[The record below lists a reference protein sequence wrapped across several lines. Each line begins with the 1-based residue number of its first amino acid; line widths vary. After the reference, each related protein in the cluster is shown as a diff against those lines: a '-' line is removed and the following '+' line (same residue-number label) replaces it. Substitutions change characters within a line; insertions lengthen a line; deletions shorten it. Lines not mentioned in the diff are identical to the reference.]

1 MKALSLRWAFALA
14 GLLAAVD
21 PLWALPPDR
30 DFIDRFY
37 SQKDSNDKKGM
48 EKTLREWKSYS
59 PKDME
64 IPAAQGYLDWS
75 QAALKEGEPLDPS
88 ETPFLKYP
96 YWNLTPPPVRWKR
109 EVLLSVDKSWNHAL
123 QNLPDRLDLVL
134 GLSRV
139 DQALGRFEDQYA
151 LLAQTLQKNDRNDD
165 ICKWIPGKEAPAP
178 PKILL
183 ANALM
188 EAEAYYFSLGPGQ
201 AAKAA
206 RLARLAMT
214 FNGRDPL
221 SFNALAVSFQF
232 QGNSRYALKY
242 LLFAFK
248 RDETN
253 CMVLGNI
260 GRLLASLGK
269 KKAAR
274 IYFKRVVALNKDPDE
289 TREALHFLSVE
300 KKEN

>member
-1 MKALSLRWAFALA
+1 
-14 GLLAAVD
+14 
-21 PLWALPPDR
+21 
-30 DFIDRFY
+30 
-37 SQKDSNDKKGM
+37 
-48 EKTLREWKSYS
+48 
-59 PKDME
+59 ME

-188 EAEAYYFSLGPGQ
+188 EAEAYYFSFRSRPSGQGGPAGPAGHDLRRPDTKLQ
-201 AAKAA
+201 
-206 RLARLAMT
+206 RPGSLVSISRQFPVCLEVPVCSHL
-214 FNGRDPL
+214 NGMKPIVW
-221 SFNALAVSFQF
+221 SWAIWAVSWRVWGRKKRLGFI
-232 QGNSRYALKY
+232 SRGSW
-242 LLFAFK
+242 
-248 RDETN
+248 R
-253 CMVLGNI
+253 
-260 GRLLASLGK
+260 
-269 KKAAR
+269 
-274 IYFKRVVALNKDPDE
+274 
-289 TREALHFLSVE
+289 
-300 KKEN
+300 